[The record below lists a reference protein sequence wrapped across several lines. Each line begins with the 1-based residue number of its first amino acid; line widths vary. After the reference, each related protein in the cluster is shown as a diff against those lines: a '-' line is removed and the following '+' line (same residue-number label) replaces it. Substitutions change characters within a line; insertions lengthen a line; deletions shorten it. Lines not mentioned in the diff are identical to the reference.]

1 MQSYG
6 VVWREDALPTA
17 SGKLELRPS
26 ALRFEGAAGGR
37 PTTREV
43 AYESLAVVRVGRAAS
58 DRVDGRPSLVL
69 ERRTGLPVTIAS
81 VGQSGV
87 VAELAERLAGLQL
100 GADARRRTA
109 FVLPLV
115 EGAFERAR
123 ALLQAEPRANP
134 LPDRGGVLA
143 DPGREDKRVEA
154 AERDRHRPDRPGDP
168 VVEDVERE
176 PRVGILGCLELLDAT
191 RAPGEPE
198 EARLALQRFLDLLG
212 REQPVPQ
219 EVE

>member
-87 VAELAERLAGLQL
+87 VAEIAERLAGLQL

-123 ALLQAEPRANP
+123 ALLEAGPPFDPVETALDRHEVFLTPREVVFVFESRLGLNALEPLLSDSA
-134 LPDRGGVLA
+134 LWLSAAAWHDVLA
-143 DPGREDKRVEA
+143 GPPRLA
-154 AERDRHRPDRPGDP
+154 
-168 VVEDVERE
+168 EDVYSWSR
-176 PRVGILGCLELLDAT
+176 PRSNGST
-191 RAPGEPE
+191 PR
-198 EARLALQRFLDLLG
+198 
-212 REQPVPQ
+212 
-219 EVE
+219 